1 MKTRFYLMKFAKQ
14 SNIDDLT
21 ISQLEDLQDIYKNYL
36 KENKGVDPEF
46 IIPGIASYNGKSK
59 R

>member
-1 MKTRFYLMKFAKQ
+1 MKFAKQ

-21 ISQLEDLQDIYKNYL
+21 ISQLEDLQDVYKNYL

-46 IIPGIASYNGKSK
+46 IIPGIASDNGKSK